1 MDRGAWWAIVHGIA
15 KGQTQFSDRLS
26 NWKEVLESWETWFSL
41 AKLIHYTAHRGC
53 HRLVGFQ
60 VTFMFLYVVFFT
72 MNMYYRG
79 NLIRAILFGGKISS
93 FIERNYKN

>member
-1 MDRGAWWAIVHGIA
+1 MGSQRFRHNLV
-15 KGQTQFSDRLS
+15 TLS
-26 NWKEVLESWETWFSL
+26 NWKEVLESWEMWFSL
-41 AKLIHYTAHRGC
+41 AKLIHYTAHSGC

-72 MNMYYRG
+72 MNMYYRD
-79 NLIRAILFGGKISS
+79 NLIRRAILFGGKISS